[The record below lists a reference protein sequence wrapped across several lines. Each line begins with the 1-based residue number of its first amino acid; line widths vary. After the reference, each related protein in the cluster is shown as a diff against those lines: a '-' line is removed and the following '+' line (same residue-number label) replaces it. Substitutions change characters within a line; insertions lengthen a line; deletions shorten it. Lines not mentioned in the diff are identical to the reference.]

1 METRANY
8 VAVGAFVL
16 IMLAGVF
23 VSAIW
28 LLRVQFRAE
37 YDYYE
42 THFEGPVTGLGKG
55 AAARL
60 NGIDIGRV
68 EEIEFDP
75 DDPKQVVVI
84 LQVRA
89 GLLIHS
95 DAVASLETQGL
106 TGVAYVEIAGGSKGA
121 PPLAAKQGERYPVI
135 ASRPSSFQA
144 VINGAPE
151 LVARLLVI
159 SDRLADLLNDD
170 NRKAIGDTLANLR
183 DATAVLSR
191 HSKDLDQTLSDAAA
205 ATHSLSGA
213 SASLNDMLTKVDRD
227 IDKIDPILVSANDT
241 VKKLDHMAGNLD
253 SVIEAGRPQL
263 HDFATTGIAQLTQL
277 LSEARTLVNNLSR
290 VSAQL
295 ERDPTRFIFGD
306 RREGYNP
313 K

>member
-16 IMLAGVF
+16 IMLAGAF

-28 LLRVQFRAE
+28 LLRIQFRAE
-37 YDYYE
+37 YAYFE

-55 AAARL
+55 AAVRL

-84 LQVRA
+84 LEVRA
-89 GLLIHS
+89 GLFIHS

-106 TGVAYVEIAGGSKGA
+106 TGVSYVEITGGTKNAPALQAKEGA
-121 PPLAAKQGERYPVI
+121 RYPVM
-135 ASRPSSFQA
+135 ASKPSSFQA
-144 VINGAPE
+144 VINDAPE
-151 LVARLLVI
+151 VVARLLLI
-159 SDRLADLLNDD
+159 SDRLADLLNDE
-170 NRKAIGDTLANLR
+170 NRKAIGDMLADLR
-183 DATAVLSR
+183 TTTGVLSK
-191 HSKDLDQTLSDAAA
+191 HSSDLDHTLTDVAA
-205 ATHSLSGA
+205 ATHSLSDA
-213 SASLNDMLTKVDRD
+213 SSSLDDMLGKVDHD
-227 IDKIDPILVSANDT
+227 IDKLDPILAGANDT

-253 SVIEAGRPQL
+253 SVIDQAKPQL
-263 HDFATTGIAQLTQL
+263 HDLTTTGAAQLTQL
-277 LSEARTLVNNLSR
+277 LSEARTLVGNLNR

>member
-16 IMLAGVF
+16 IMLAGAF

-28 LLRVQFRAE
+28 LLRIQFRAE

-60 NGIDIGRV
+60 NGIDVGRV
-68 EEIEFDP
+68 QDIEFDP
-75 DDPKQVVVI
+75 DDPKLVVVI
-84 LQVRA
+84 LELRA

-95 DAVASLETQGL
+95 DAVATLETQGL
-106 TGVAYVEIAGGSKGA
+106 TGVSYVEIAGGTKGA
-121 PPLAAKQGERYPVI
+121 PPLIAKEGQRYPVMT
-135 ASRPSSFQA
+135 SKPSPFQE

-151 LVARLLVI
+151 VVARLLVI

-170 NRKAIGDTLANLR
+170 NRKAIADMLANLR
-183 DATAVLSR
+183 DTTAVLSK
-191 HSKDLDQTLSDAAA
+191 HSSDLDHTLTDVAA

-213 SASLNDMLTKVDRD
+213 SASLDDMLAKVDHD
-227 IDKIDPILVSANDT
+227 IDKIEPILTSANDT
-241 VKKLDHMAGNLD
+241 VKKFDHLAGNLD
-253 SVIEAGRPQL
+253 TLIEAAKPQL
-263 HDFATTGIAQLTQL
+263 HDFTTTGVAQATQL
-277 LSEARTLVNNLSR
+277 LSEARTLVNNLTR

-295 ERDPTRFIFGD
+295 ERDPTRFLFGD